1 MSTISIQKFI
11 ELIEVVCEQDAL
23 AEINVS
29 EADVQT
35 SFDELGLDS
44 LALLSL
50 VAQLEQELSVTIG
63 LEAATTAT
71 TPQELFDLVHNRMAD
86 IDKVA

>member
-1 MSTISIQKFI
+1 MNNFNI
-11 ELIEVVCEQDAL
+11 ENMIKLIEDVCEQDAL
-23 AEINVS
+23 AEISVS
-29 EADVQT
+29 EADVHT

-50 VAQLEQELSVTIG
+50 VAQLEQEINVTIG

-71 TPQELFDLVHNRMAD
+71 TPHELFELVQTRLAD